1 MTESKYIVL
10 DTETGGFDCKLNPI
24 TEVALSVLDPYT
36 LKEIDS
42 FQCYVKPY
50 NDLKIEDGALKA
62 SLVSIADIKRDGKD
76 ALKVKNLLKAI
87 FEKHAIPSKR
97 KEMGKPI
104 LVAQNG
110 EFDLGFL
117 EYLFVNV
124 GPKDDLYNY
133 LQRFYNDTWND
144 SKRIFGVEKGIKH
157 NLSEIARK
165 TNTEL
170 KSAHGAMNDVK
181 ATAEVFRKIT
191 FAMRRAFSEE
201 SEGISE
207 NNQTQKKLK
216 RKRDFFEF

>member
-10 DTETGGFDCKLNPI
+10 DTETGGLDEIKNPI

-50 NDLKIEDGALKA
+50 NNLKIEADALRA
-62 SLVSIADIKRDGKD
+62 SLVSMADINRDGKD
-76 ALKVKNLLKAI
+76 AIKVKALLKAI
-87 FEKHAIPSKR
+87 FEKHTIPSKR
-97 KEMGKPI
+97 KGMGRPI

-117 EYLFVNV
+117 AYLFEKV
-124 GPKDDLYNY
+124 GPKDDIYNY
-133 LQRFYNDTWND
+133 IQRFYNDTWND
-144 SKRIFGVEKGIKH
+144 SKRIYGVEKGVKH
-157 NLSEIARK
+157 NLSEIAKR

-191 FAMRRAFSEE
+191 FTMRKAFSGELSEE
-201 SEGISE
+201 GTTKEV
-207 NNQTQKKLK
+207 KKK
-216 RKRDFFEF
+216 RARDFFQF